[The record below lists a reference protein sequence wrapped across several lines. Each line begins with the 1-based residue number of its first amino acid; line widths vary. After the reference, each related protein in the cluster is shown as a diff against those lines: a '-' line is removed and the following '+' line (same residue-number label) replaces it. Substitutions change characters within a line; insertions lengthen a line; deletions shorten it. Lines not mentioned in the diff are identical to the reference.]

1 MRSSTL
7 SKYGNSET
15 FSQLSLKSKQ
25 STNLARVHHGPKEK
39 EKKNLLNIQ
48 NENPS
53 RHPREER
60 RKLKKKSKTPS
71 KILFFHLFR
80 AQPKSTFF
88 FCHEQS
94 ERVQMRY
101 APARA
106 RTPKSPVAAATKKCP
121 PINIQTHR

>member
-39 EKKNLLNIQ
+39 EKKKLLNIQ

-60 RKLKKKSKTPS
+60 RKLKKK
-71 KILFFHLFR
+71 
-80 AQPKSTFF
+80 
-88 FCHEQS
+88 
-94 ERVQMRY
+94 
-101 APARA
+101 
-106 RTPKSPVAAATKKCP
+106 
-121 PINIQTHR
+121 